1 LLIIRNAEIA
11 AVLSVCRPNGGGG
24 RIFASLA
31 TVPEQSR
38 ITSGQAGCRKSTDRL
53 NATRGIRSK
62 LFSRKKSDDRPT
74 RKSVTRADL
83 EQSLAEA
90 VRTSHPE
97 FETFAGVIVEGIVP
111 AGPGDTNW
119 AVRGVKYGRAD
130 RHRSGIVLSYCVE
143 EAQLEFEISD

>member
-1 LLIIRNAEIA
+1 MIIRNAEIA
-11 AVLSVCRPNGGGG
+11 AVLSVCRPNSGGG

-38 ITSGQAGCRKSTDRL
+38 ITSGQAGGRKSSDGL

-62 LFSRKKSDDRPT
+62 LFSRKKSDDHPT

-97 FETFAGVIVEGIVP
+97 FESFAGVIVEGIVP
-111 AGPGDTNW
+111 TVPGDTNW
-119 AVRGVKYGRAD
+119 AVRGVKYGKAD
-130 RHRSGIVLSYCVE
+130 RHRSSTVLSYCVE